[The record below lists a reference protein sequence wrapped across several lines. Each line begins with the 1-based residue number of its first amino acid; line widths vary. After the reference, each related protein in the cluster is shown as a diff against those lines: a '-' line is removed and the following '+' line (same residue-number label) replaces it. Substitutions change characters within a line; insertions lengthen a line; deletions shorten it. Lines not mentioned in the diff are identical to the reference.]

1 MQRHLLLIGSARRAR
16 ASTLAGL
23 FAVAIAG
30 CDDPALE
37 AELAAE
43 DAELAEDAEDADDA
57 PAGPAHEELALAA
70 ADQPSLDPPESVCCS
85 IDWQILFQP
94 RVRLSTM
101 SAEGCSVYNW
111 PPSVTARVAWTVYH
125 TGGYAP
131 RNGLSAWMAPNTV
144 TFVPLSGESALY
156 SSYCT
161 AYTID

>member
-1 MQRHLLLIGSARRAR
+1 MQRHVLPIESARRAR

-23 FAVAIAG
+23 FAVALAG

-43 DAELAEDAEDADDA
+43 DAELADDAEDA
-57 PAGPAHEELALAA
+57 PAGAIHDELALAA
-70 ADQPSLDPPESVCCS
+70 ADEPSLSPPESVCCS

-144 TFVPLSGESALY
+144 TFVPLAGESALY

>member
-1 MQRHLLLIGSARRAR
+1 MHRHDLLIGSARRAR

-43 DAELAEDAEDADDA
+43 DAELADDAEDA
-57 PAGPAHEELALAA
+57 PAGAARDELALAA
-70 ADQPSLDPPESVCCS
+70 ADGPSLYPPQSVCCS

-101 SAEGCSVYNW
+101 SAEGCSVNNW

-144 TFVPLSGESALY
+144 TFVTLSGESALD

-161 AYTID
+161 AHTID